1 MSNWQGMK
9 HKLEQEY
16 LAAALKGRVE
26 YFVTRY
32 RNLHDHEGR
41 AAIIVDGQ
49 EVIKG
54 NFCNIIKHENLLPK
68 KMFQEEWNLLNETT
82 VDLGMFDQRSFY
94 LSFEIFDNQSIEKS
108 LESSNLLVRIFAILD
123 RRTGKRRLI
132 DMADKIGEEKPIFK
146 FFYLLRVQAE
156 NIKLN

>member
-9 HKLEQEY
+9 YKLEQEY
-16 LAAALKGRVE
+16 LADSLKGRVE

-41 AAIIVDGQ
+41 AAIIVDGH

-54 NFCNIIKHENLLPK
+54 NFCNIIKYENLLPK
-68 KMFQEEWNLLNETT
+68 KMLQEEWNLLDETT

-94 LSFEIFDNQSIEKS
+94 LSFDIFDNQSIENS
-108 LESSNLLVRIFAILD
+108 LKSSNLLVRIFAILD
-123 RRTGKRRLI
+123 RRIGKRRLI
-132 DMADKIGEEKPIFK
+132 NMAEIIGEKEPIFK
-146 FFYLLRVQAE
+146 FFYLLRIQAE
-156 NIKLN
+156 NIKLS